1 MSGGGAKNP
10 STRLLPPIKNPLF
23 NPNEDQE
30 DVRVTSVNSHPER
43 PRPGR
48 RLGGLANLFSSRHRN
63 SGSPSSGR
71 EEIEGDSD
79 NAGDSGENSKKLSPR
94 SDRPVSNNLQRPNK
108 GRTSTTEAS
117 KSDTGSGNV
126 KTRVPNSS
134 RFARNLSNTNATEA
148 INDANNSSGDVLSEN
163 EESKRVSSSKQTSR
177 PLITDKKRTALLHR
191 GKEKRSM
198 LVTQTSED
206 GECKLLSVSKSQ
218 HQRLEASN
226 SDSEVVVRRNRAS
239 KIESE
244 KKPEKIRYHNA
255 LSLRNDMRTALA
267 SGDYQNIL
275 EFLTTTFDSF
285 SEMTAVFMRKDEYD
299 PEEFGES
306 GIDHDFVRMTYE
318 IVLTLPQDVHKN
330 VLKSVVNSL
339 LQDIK
344 RQRTKDDLRAYTIL
358 LQNPQ
363 FNKSST
369 YVIFAHL
376 LRQVSSLT
384 DGEHQFLVH
393 WFRRFPVNSFKATI
407 TRIQQFISVRL
418 FPTKSNELPPDE
430 KCTWWIPSAVKV
442 LALLNASNWLL
453 TPPLVNHTYFYNHS
467 LDHIDLMS
475 EYYSW
480 QNPAAN
486 PGKFSF
492 CQYPFILSLAA
503 KRYIMQKDSESQMIV
518 MARKSLVAKVQ
529 RREMPDMGMLFL
541 NIKVRRSHLIS
552 DSLNEISRK
561 QRDLKKKLKVTFAGE
576 PGLDMGGLTKEWF
589 LLLIRR
595 IFRQE
600 YGMFTYNEK
609 SRTYWFSKT
618 CVDNDSEF
626 NLVGVLMG
634 LAVYNS
640 IILDIR
646 FPPCCYKKLLSP
658 AVVPF
663 HNPNAAVGLAPL
675 GLQDLMETMPDLGRG
690 LKELLEYEGDV
701 EEDLCQTFQIS
712 YTVFGEVV
720 THSLKP
726 KGDRIPVT
734 KENRQEYVNLYVDY
748 LLNKSIYQQFASF
761 YHGFHSVC
769 ASNALIM
776 LRPEEVEML
785 VCGNPELDMDALR
798 KVTVYDGYTKNDPVI
813 RYFWDVVL
821 SFALE
826 LKKKLLLFA
835 TGSDRVPIGGMGEM
849 EFKIVRMEVAHSTSM
864 LPMAHTCFNQLCL
877 PAYKNRKVLKQK
889 LTIAISNA
897 EGFGIE

>member
-1 MSGGGAKNP
+1 MSGGGGKSSSA
-10 STRLLPPIKNPLF
+10 RLLPPIKNPLF
-23 NPNEDQE
+23 NPNEDSDE
-30 DVRVTSVNSHPER
+30 VRVTSVNSNPDR
-43 PRPGR
+43 PRPTR
-48 RLGGLANLFSSRHRN
+48 RLGGLSNLFSSRHRN
-63 SGSPSSGR
+63 SFSPNPAGG
-71 EEIEGDSD
+71 EELRAD
-79 NAGDSGENSKKLSPR
+79 NAGESSSAV
-94 SDRPVSNNLQRPNK
+94 SDPKPVSKSARVENR
-108 GRTSTTEAS
+108 RTVVTPPESIEVS
-117 KSDTGSGNV
+117 GSANV
-126 KTRVPNSS
+126 KPSNSRVTNSQN
-134 RFARNLSNTNATEA
+134 RFSRNLSNNKTEA
-148 INDANNSSGDVLSEN
+148 NGDVHVEEEN
-163 EESKRVSSSKQTSR
+163 MPPGGEKSTRISSSKQGSKIKISE
-177 PLITDKKRTALLHR
+177 PKKTGLLR
-191 GKEKRSM
+191 RDKEKRGL
-198 LVTQTSED
+198 LVKQDSDD
-206 GECKLLSVSKSQ
+206 GSKRKFLTANSQ
-218 HQRLEASN
+218 HERLHSASS
-226 SDSEVVVRRNRAS
+226 SDSEMVVHRSNRS
-239 KIESE
+239 KKEE
-244 KKPEKIRYHNA
+244 KSKTEFIKYEDA
-255 LSLRNDMRTALA
+255 MSLRNDWRMAMA
-267 SGDYQNIL
+267 SGEYQGL
-275 EFLTTTFDSF
+275 LGFLTSTFDSF
-285 SEMTAVFMRKDEYD
+285 SEMVSVFTRKDDFD

-306 GIDHDFVRMTYE
+306 GIDHDFVRITYD
-318 IVLTLPQDVHKN
+318 IVLSLPQDVQKN
-330 VLKSVVNSL
+330 VLKSVINSL

-344 RQRTKDDLRAYTIL
+344 RKRTKTDLRAYTIL

-363 FNKSST
+363 FNKTAT
-369 YVIFAHL
+369 YVIYAHL

-384 DGEHQFLVH
+384 DAEHQFLVH
-393 WFRRFPVNSFKATI
+393 WFRRLPVNTFKAII
-407 TRIQQFISVRL
+407 TRVQQFISVRL
-418 FPTKSNELPPDE
+418 FPSKGNELPPDE

-442 LALLNASNWLL
+442 LALLNASNWLFI
-453 TPPLVNHTYFYNHS
+453 PSLVNHTFFYNHS
-467 LDHIDLMS
+467 LDHIDLLS

-486 PGKFSF
+486 SNKFSF

-503 KRYIMQKDSESQMIV
+503 KRFIMQKDSESQMIV

-529 RREMPDMGMLFL
+529 RREIPDMGMLFL
-541 NIKVRRSHLIS
+541 NIKVRRSHLIH

-589 LLLIRR
+589 LLLVRK
-595 IFRQE
+595 IFRPE
-600 YGMFTYNEK
+600 YGMFTYDEK
-609 SRTYWFSKT
+609 SRTYWFSKN
-618 CVDNDSEF
+618 CMDNDSEF

-663 HNPNAAVGLAPL
+663 HDPHATVGIAPL
-675 GLQDLMETMPDLGRG
+675 GLQDLIETMPDLGRG
-690 LKELLEYEGDV
+690 LKELIEYDGDV
-701 EEDLCQTFQIS
+701 KEDLCQTFQIS

-726 KGDRIPVT
+726 KGDKIPVT
-734 KENRQEYVNLYVDY
+734 EENREEYVNLYVDY

-798 KVTVYDGYTKNDPVI
+798 KVTVYDGYTKSDPTI
-813 RYFWDVVL
+813 RYFWDVVA
-821 SFALE
+821 SFSMD

-849 EFKIVRMEVAHSTSM
+849 EFKIVRMEVVHSTSM

-877 PAYKNRKVLKQK
+877 PPYKNRKVLKQK

>member
-1 MSGGGAKNP
+1 MSSGGAKNS

-23 NPNEDQE
+23 NPHEDSE
-30 DVRVTSVNSHPER
+30 EVRVTSVNSHVER
-43 PRPGR
+43 TRPGR
-48 RLGGLANLFSSRHRN
+48 RLGGLSNLFSSRNRHRF
-63 SGSPSSGR
+63 SPSSDGR
-71 EEIEGDSD
+71 EEHVQEQAGEGV
-79 NAGDSGENSKKLSPR
+79 SGSSMKPTVLAKGKATKTSNLENRGIVVTPELSH
-94 SDRPVSNNLQRPNK
+94 Q
-108 GRTSTTEAS
+108 
-117 KSDTGSGNV
+117 DTGSETQ
-126 KTRVPNSS
+126 KTVNNRRVPSS
-134 RFARNLSNTNATEA
+134 QNRFSRNLSNNTTEA
-148 INDANNSSGDVLSEN
+148 NVTSDSNNREEDFPLSNESKGGVKGRVSEEKNSSG
-163 EESKRVSSSKQTSR
+163 
-177 PLITDKKRTALLHR
+177 LLRR
-191 GKEKRSM
+191 GKEKRS
-198 LVTQTSED
+198 LVKQDSED
-206 GECKLLSVSKSQ
+206 SS
-218 HQRLEASN
+218 RLTQSERLGSN
-226 SDSEVVVRRNRAS
+226 SASDSEVIVRGSHSRRED
-239 KIESE
+239 K
-244 KKPEKIRYHNA
+244 KKPERKYHNA
-255 LSLRNDMRTALA
+255 MSLRSDWREATA
-267 SGDYQNIL
+267 SGDYQSLL
-275 EFLTTTFDSF
+275 EFLTRTFDSF
-285 SEMTAVFMRKDEYD
+285 SELVSVFKRKDDYD
-299 PEEFGES
+299 PEEFSES
-306 GIDHDFVRMTYE
+306 GIDYDFVRITYE
-318 IVLTLPQDVHKN
+318 IVLSLPQDVQKN
-330 VLKSVVNSL
+330 VLKSVINSL

-344 RQRTKDDLRAYTIL
+344 RKRTKNDLRAYIIL

-363 FNKSST
+363 FNKSAT

-376 LRQVSSLT
+376 LRQVSSLA

-393 WFRRFPVNSFKATI
+393 WFRRIPVNTFKGLI
-407 TRIQQFISVRL
+407 TRVQQFISVRL
-418 FPTKSNELPPDE
+418 FPANINDLPSEE

-442 LALLNASNWLL
+442 LALLNASNWLF
-453 TPPLVNHTYFYNHS
+453 TPPLVNHTYFYNQS

-480 QNPAAN
+480 QNPGAN

-503 KRYIMQKDSESQMIV
+503 KRFIMQKDSESQMIV

-541 NIKVRRSHLIS
+541 NIKVRRSNLIS

-589 LLLIRR
+589 LLLVRK
-595 IFRQE
+595 IFRPE

-618 CVDNDSEF
+618 CMDNDSEF

-663 HNPNAAVGLAPL
+663 RDPHATVGIAPL
-675 GLQDLMETMPDLGRG
+675 GLKDLMEAMPDLGRG

-712 YTVFGEVV
+712 YTVFGEVI

-726 KGDRIPVT
+726 RGDRIPVT
-734 KENRQEYVNLYVDY
+734 KQNRQEYVNLYVDY
-748 LLNKSIYQQFASF
+748 LLNRSIYQQFASF

-798 KVTVYDGYTKNDPVI
+798 KVTVYEGCTKNDPTV

-821 SFALE
+821 SFSLD

-849 EFKIVRMEVAHSTSM
+849 EFKIIRMEVPNSTSM

-877 PAYKNRKVLKQK
+877 PPYKSRKILKQK

>member
-1 MSGGGAKNP
+1 MSSGGAKNS

-23 NPNEDQE
+23 NPHEDSE
-30 DVRVTSVNSHPER
+30 EVRVTSVNSHVER
-43 PRPGR
+43 TRPGR
-48 RLGGLANLFSSRHRN
+48 RLGGLSNLFSSRNRHRF
-63 SGSPSSGR
+63 SPSSDGR
-71 EEIEGDSD
+71 EEHVQEQAGEGV
-79 NAGDSGENSKKLSPR
+79 SGSSMKSTVLA
-94 SDRPVSNNLQRPNK
+94 K
-108 GRTSTTEAS
+108 GKAS
-117 KSDTGSGNV
+117 KTSNLENRGIAVTPELSHQDTGSETQ
-126 KTRVPNSS
+126 KTVNNRRVPSS
-134 RFARNLSNTNATEA
+134 QNRFSRNLSNNTTEA
-148 INDANNSSGDVLSEN
+148 NVISDSNNREEDSPLSNESKGGIKGRVTEEKNSSG
-163 EESKRVSSSKQTSR
+163 
-177 PLITDKKRTALLHR
+177 LLRR
-191 GKEKRSM
+191 GKEKRS
-198 LVTQTSED
+198 LVKQDSED
-206 GECKLLSVSKSQ
+206 SS
-218 HQRLEASN
+218 RLTQNERLGSN
-226 SDSEVVVRRNRAS
+226 SASDSEVIVRGCHS
-239 KIESE
+239 KREDE
-244 KKPEKIRYHNA
+244 KKPERKYHNA
-255 LSLRNDMRTALA
+255 MSLRSDWREATA
-267 SGDYQNIL
+267 SGDYQSLL
-275 EFLTTTFDSF
+275 EFLTRTFDSF
-285 SEMTAVFMRKDEYD
+285 SEVVSVFKRKDDYD
-299 PEEFGES
+299 PEEFSES
-306 GIDHDFVRMTYE
+306 GIDYDFVRITYE
-318 IVLTLPQDVHKN
+318 IVLSLPQDVQKN
-330 VLKSVVNSL
+330 VLKSVINSL

-344 RQRTKDDLRAYTIL
+344 RKRTKNDLRAYIIL

-363 FNKSST
+363 FNKSAT

-376 LRQVSSLT
+376 LRQVSSLA

-393 WFRRFPVNSFKATI
+393 WFRRIPVNTFKGLI
-407 TRIQQFISVRL
+407 TRVQQFISVRL
-418 FPTKSNELPPDE
+418 FPANINDLPSEE

-442 LALLNASNWLL
+442 LALLNASNWLF
-453 TPPLVNHTYFYNHS
+453 TPPLVNHTYFYNQS

-480 QNPAAN
+480 QNPGAN

-503 KRYIMQKDSESQMIV
+503 KRFIMQKDSESQMIV

-541 NIKVRRSHLIS
+541 NIKVRRSNLIS

-589 LLLIRR
+589 LLLVRK
-595 IFRQE
+595 IFRPE
-600 YGMFTYNEK
+600 FGMFTYNEK

-618 CVDNDSEF
+618 CMDNDSEF

-663 HNPNAAVGLAPL
+663 HDPHATVGIAPL
-675 GLQDLMETMPDLGRG
+675 GLKDLMEAMPDLGRG

-712 YTVFGEVV
+712 YTVFGEVI

-726 KGDRIPVT
+726 RGDRIPVT
-734 KENRQEYVNLYVDY
+734 KQNRQDYVNLYVDY
-748 LLNKSIYQQFASF
+748 LLNRSIYQQFASF

-798 KVTVYDGYTKNDPVI
+798 KVTVYEGYTKNDPTV

-821 SFALE
+821 SFSLD

-849 EFKIVRMEVAHSTSM
+849 EFKIIRMEVPNSTRM

-877 PAYKNRKVLKQK
+877 PPYKSRKILKQK

>member
-1 MSGGGAKNP
+1 MSSGGAKNS

-23 NPNEDQE
+23 NPHEDSE
-30 DVRVTSVNSHPER
+30 EVRVTSVNSHVER
-43 PRPGR
+43 TRPGR
-48 RLGGLANLFSSRHRN
+48 RLGGLSNLFSSRNRHRF
-63 SGSPSSGR
+63 SPSSDGR
-71 EEIEGDSD
+71 EEHVQEQAGEGV
-79 NAGDSGENSKKLSPR
+79 SGSSMKSTVLA
-94 SDRPVSNNLQRPNK
+94 K
-108 GRTSTTEAS
+108 GKAS
-117 KSDTGSGNV
+117 KTSNLENRGIAVTPELSHQDTGSETQ
-126 KTRVPNSS
+126 KTVNNRRVPSS
-134 RFARNLSNTNATEA
+134 QNRFSRNLSNNTTEA
-148 INDANNSSGDVLSEN
+148 NVISDSNNREEDSPLSNESKGGIKGRVTEEKNSSG
-163 EESKRVSSSKQTSR
+163 
-177 PLITDKKRTALLHR
+177 LLRR
-191 GKEKRSM
+191 GKEKRS
-198 LVTQTSED
+198 LVKQDSED
-206 GECKLLSVSKSQ
+206 SS
-218 HQRLEASN
+218 RLTQNERLGSN
-226 SDSEVVVRRNRAS
+226 SASDSEVIVRGSHS
-239 KIESE
+239 KREDE
-244 KKPEKIRYHNA
+244 KKPERKYHNA
-255 LSLRNDMRTALA
+255 MSLRSDWREATA
-267 SGDYQNIL
+267 SGDYQSLL
-275 EFLTTTFDSF
+275 EFLTRTFDSF
-285 SEMTAVFMRKDEYD
+285 SEVVSVFKRKDDYD
-299 PEEFGES
+299 PEEFSES
-306 GIDHDFVRMTYE
+306 GIDYDFVRITYE
-318 IVLTLPQDVHKN
+318 IVLSLPQDVQKN
-330 VLKSVVNSL
+330 VLKSVINSL

-344 RQRTKDDLRAYTIL
+344 RKRTKNDLRAYIIL

-363 FNKSST
+363 FNKSAT

-376 LRQVSSLT
+376 LRQVSSLA

-393 WFRRFPVNSFKATI
+393 WFRRIPVNTFKGLI
-407 TRIQQFISVRL
+407 TRVQQFISVRL
-418 FPTKSNELPPDE
+418 FPANINDLPSEE

-442 LALLNASNWLL
+442 LALLNASNWLF
-453 TPPLVNHTYFYNHS
+453 TPPLVNHTYFYNQS

-480 QNPAAN
+480 QNPGAN

-503 KRYIMQKDSESQMIV
+503 KRFIMQKDSESQMIV

-541 NIKVRRSHLIS
+541 NIKVRRSNLIS

-589 LLLIRR
+589 LLLVRK
-595 IFRQE
+595 IFRPE
-600 YGMFTYNEK
+600 FGMFTYNEK

-618 CVDNDSEF
+618 CMDNDSEF

-663 HNPNAAVGLAPL
+663 HDPHATVGIAPL
-675 GLQDLMETMPDLGRG
+675 GLKDLMEAMPDLGRG

-712 YTVFGEVV
+712 YTVFGEVI

-726 KGDRIPVT
+726 RGDRIPVT
-734 KENRQEYVNLYVDY
+734 KQNRQDYVNLYVDY
-748 LLNKSIYQQFASF
+748 LLNRSIYQQFASF

-798 KVTVYDGYTKNDPVI
+798 KVTVYEGYTKNDPTV

-821 SFALE
+821 SFSLD

-849 EFKIVRMEVAHSTSM
+849 EFKIIRMEVPNSTRM

-877 PAYKNRKVLKQK
+877 PPYKSRKILKQK

>member
-1 MSGGGAKNP
+1 MSSGGAKNS

-23 NPNEDQE
+23 NPHEDSE
-30 DVRVTSVNSHPER
+30 EVRVTSVNSHVER
-43 PRPGR
+43 TRPGR
-48 RLGGLANLFSSRHRN
+48 RLGGLSNLFSSRNRHRY
-63 SGSPSSGR
+63 SPSSDGR
-71 EEIEGDSD
+71 EEHVQEQAGEGV
-79 NAGDSGENSKKLSPR
+79 SGSSMKPTVLAKGKASQTSNLENRGIAVTPELSH
-94 SDRPVSNNLQRPNK
+94 Q
-108 GRTSTTEAS
+108 
-117 KSDTGSGNV
+117 DTGSETQ
-126 KTRVPNSS
+126 KTVNNRRVPSS
-134 RFARNLSNTNATEA
+134 QNRFSRNLSNNTTEA
-148 INDANNSSGDVLSEN
+148 NVISDSNNREEDSPLSNESKGGVKGRVSEEKNSSG
-163 EESKRVSSSKQTSR
+163 
-177 PLITDKKRTALLHR
+177 LLRR
-191 GKEKRSM
+191 GKEKRS
-198 LVTQTSED
+198 LVKQDSED
-206 GECKLLSVSKSQ
+206 RSRLTQNERLGSNSV
-218 HQRLEASN
+218 
-226 SDSEVVVRRNRAS
+226 SDSEVIVRGSHSRR
-239 KIESE
+239 EDE
-244 KKPEKIRYHNA
+244 KKPERKYHNA
-255 LSLRNDMRTALA
+255 MSLRSDWREATA
-267 SGDYQNIL
+267 SGDYQSLL
-275 EFLTTTFDSF
+275 EFLTRTFDSF
-285 SEMTAVFMRKDEYD
+285 SEVVSVFKRKDDYD
-299 PEEFGES
+299 PEEFSES
-306 GIDHDFVRMTYE
+306 GIDYDFVRITYE
-318 IVLTLPQDVHKN
+318 IVLSLPQDVQKN
-330 VLKSVVNSL
+330 VLKSVINSL

-344 RQRTKDDLRAYTIL
+344 RKRTKNDLRAYIIL

-363 FNKSST
+363 FNKSAT

-376 LRQVSSLT
+376 LRQVSSLA

-393 WFRRFPVNSFKATI
+393 WFRRIPVNTFKGLI
-407 TRIQQFISVRL
+407 TRVQQFISVRL
-418 FPTKSNELPPDE
+418 FPANINDLPSEE

-442 LALLNASNWLL
+442 LALLNASNWLF
-453 TPPLVNHTYFYNHS
+453 TPPLVNHTYFYNQS

-480 QNPAAN
+480 QNPGAN

-503 KRYIMQKDSESQMIV
+503 KRFIMQKDSESQMIV

-541 NIKVRRSHLIS
+541 NIKVRRSNLIS

-589 LLLIRR
+589 LLLVRK
-595 IFRQE
+595 IFRPE

-618 CVDNDSEF
+618 CMDNDSEF

-663 HNPNAAVGLAPL
+663 HDPHATVGIAPL
-675 GLQDLMETMPDLGRG
+675 GLKDLMEAMPDLGRG

-712 YTVFGEVV
+712 YTVFGEVI

-726 KGDRIPVT
+726 RGDRIPVT
-734 KENRQEYVNLYVDY
+734 KQNRQEYVNLYVDY
-748 LLNKSIYQQFASF
+748 LLNRSIYQQFASF

-785 VCGNPELDMDALR
+785 VCGNPELAMDALR
-798 KVTVYDGYTKNDPVI
+798 KVTVYEGYTKNDPTV

-821 SFALE
+821 SFSLD

-849 EFKIVRMEVAHSTSM
+849 EFKIVRMEVPNSTSM

-877 PAYKNRKVLKQK
+877 PPYKSRKILKQK

>member
-1 MSGGGAKNP
+1 MSGGGGKSSSA
-10 STRLLPPIKNPLF
+10 RLLPPIKNPLF
-23 NPNEDQE
+23 NPNEDSDE
-30 DVRVTSVNSHPER
+30 VRVTSVKSNPDR
-43 PRPGR
+43 PRPTR
-48 RLGGLANLFSSRHRN
+48 RLGGLSNLFSSRHRN
-63 SGSPSSGR
+63 SFSPNSAGG
-71 EEIEGDSD
+71 EELRAE
-79 NAGDSGENSKKLSPR
+79 NAGESSSAV
-94 SDRPVSNNLQRPNK
+94 SDPKPVSKSARVENR
-108 GRTSTTEAS
+108 RTVVTPPESIEVS
-117 KSDTGSGNV
+117 GSANV
-126 KTRVPNSS
+126 KPSNSRVTNSQN
-134 RFARNLSNTNATEA
+134 RFSRNLSNNKTG
-148 INDANNSSGDVLSEN
+148 ANGDVHVEEEN
-163 EESKRVSSSKQTSR
+163 MPPGGEKSTRISSSKQGSKLKISE
-177 PLITDKKRTALLHR
+177 PKKTGLLR
-191 GKEKRSM
+191 RDKEKCGL
-198 LVTQTSED
+198 LVKQDSDD
-206 GECKLLSVSKSQ
+206 GSKRKFLTANFQ
-218 HQRLEASN
+218 HERLHSASS
-226 SDSEVVVRRNRAS
+226 SDSEMVVHRSNRS
-239 KIESE
+239 KKEE
-244 KKPEKIRYHNA
+244 KSKTEFIKYEDA
-255 LSLRNDMRTALA
+255 MSLRNDWRMAMA
-267 SGDYQNIL
+267 SGEYQGL
-275 EFLTTTFDSF
+275 LGFLTSTFDSF
-285 SEMTAVFMRKDEYD
+285 SEMVSVFTRKDD
-299 PEEFGES
+299 FDSEEFGES
-306 GIDHDFVRMTYE
+306 GIDHDFVRITYD
-318 IVLTLPQDVHKN
+318 IVLSLPQDVQKN
-330 VLKSVVNSL
+330 VLKSVINSL

-344 RQRTKDDLRAYTIL
+344 RKRTKTDLKAYTIL

-363 FNKSST
+363 FNKTAT
-369 YVIFAHL
+369 YVIYAHL

-384 DGEHQFLVH
+384 DAEHQFLVH
-393 WFRRFPVNSFKATI
+393 WFRRLPVNTFKAII
-407 TRIQQFISVRL
+407 TRVQQFISVRL
-418 FPTKSNELPPDE
+418 FPSKGNELPPDE

-442 LALLNASNWLL
+442 LALLNASNWLFI
-453 TPPLVNHTYFYNHS
+453 PSLVNHTFFYNHS
-467 LDHIDLMS
+467 LDHIDLLS

-486 PGKFSF
+486 SNKFSF

-503 KRYIMQKDSESQMIV
+503 KRFIMQKDSESQMIV

-529 RREMPDMGMLFL
+529 RREIPDMGMLFL
-541 NIKVRRSHLIS
+541 NIKVRRSHLIH

-589 LLLIRR
+589 LLLVRK
-595 IFRQE
+595 IFRPE
-600 YGMFTYNEK
+600 YGMFTYDEK
-609 SRTYWFSKT
+609 SRTYWFSKN
-618 CVDNDSEF
+618 CMDNDSEF

-663 HNPNAAVGLAPL
+663 HDPQATVGIAPL

-690 LKELLEYEGDV
+690 LKELIEYDGDV
-701 EEDLCQTFQIS
+701 KEDLCQTFQIS

-726 KGDRIPVT
+726 KGDKIPVT
-734 KENRQEYVNLYVDY
+734 EENREEYVNLYVDY

-785 VCGNPELDMDALR
+785 VCGNPELDMGALR
-798 KVTVYDGYTKNDPVI
+798 KVTVYDGYTKSDPTI
-813 RYFWDVVL
+813 GYFWDVVA
-821 SFALE
+821 SFSMD

-849 EFKIVRMEVAHSTSM
+849 EFKIVRMEVVHSTSM

-877 PAYKNRKVLKQK
+877 PPYKNRKVLKQK

>member
-1 MSGGGAKNP
+1 MSSGGAKNS

-23 NPNEDQE
+23 NPHEDSE
-30 DVRVTSVNSHPER
+30 EVRVTSVNSHVER
-43 PRPGR
+43 TRPGR
-48 RLGGLANLFSSRHRN
+48 RLGGLSNLFSSRNRHRF
-63 SGSPSSGR
+63 SPSSDGR
-71 EEIEGDSD
+71 EEHVQEQAGEGV
-79 NAGDSGENSKKLSPR
+79 SGSSMKSTVLA
-94 SDRPVSNNLQRPNK
+94 K
-108 GRTSTTEAS
+108 GKAS
-117 KSDTGSGNV
+117 KTSNLENRGIAVTPELSHQDTGSETQ
-126 KTRVPNSS
+126 KTVNNRRVPSS
-134 RFARNLSNTNATEA
+134 QNRFSRNLSNNTTEA
-148 INDANNSSGDVLSEN
+148 NVISDSNNREEDSPLSNESKGGIKGRVTEEKNSSG
-163 EESKRVSSSKQTSR
+163 
-177 PLITDKKRTALLHR
+177 LLRR
-191 GKEKRSM
+191 GKEKRS
-198 LVTQTSED
+198 LVKQDSED
-206 GECKLLSVSKSQ
+206 IS
-218 HQRLEASN
+218 RLTQNERLGSN
-226 SDSEVVVRRNRAS
+226 SASDSEVIVRGSHS
-239 KIESE
+239 KREDE
-244 KKPEKIRYHNA
+244 KKPERKYHNA
-255 LSLRNDMRTALA
+255 MSLRSDWREATA
-267 SGDYQNIL
+267 SGDYQSLL
-275 EFLTTTFDSF
+275 EFLTRTFDSF
-285 SEMTAVFMRKDEYD
+285 SEVVSVFKRKDDYD
-299 PEEFGES
+299 PEEFSES
-306 GIDHDFVRMTYE
+306 GIDYDFVRITYE
-318 IVLTLPQDVHKN
+318 IVLSLPQDVQKN
-330 VLKSVVNSL
+330 VLKSVINSL

-344 RQRTKDDLRAYTIL
+344 RKRTKNDLRAYIIL

-363 FNKSST
+363 FNKSAT

-376 LRQVSSLT
+376 LRQVSSLA

-393 WFRRFPVNSFKATI
+393 WFRRIPVNTFKGLI
-407 TRIQQFISVRL
+407 TRVQQFISVRL
-418 FPTKSNELPPDE
+418 FPANINDLPSEE

-442 LALLNASNWLL
+442 LALLNASNWLF
-453 TPPLVNHTYFYNHS
+453 TPPLVNHTYFYNQS

-480 QNPAAN
+480 QNPGAN

-503 KRYIMQKDSESQMIV
+503 KRFIMQKDSESQMIV

-541 NIKVRRSHLIS
+541 NIKVRRSNLIS

-589 LLLIRR
+589 LLLVRK
-595 IFRQE
+595 IFRPE
-600 YGMFTYNEK
+600 FGMFTYNEK

-618 CVDNDSEF
+618 CMDNDSEF

-663 HNPNAAVGLAPL
+663 HDPHATVGIAPL
-675 GLQDLMETMPDLGRG
+675 GLKDLMEAMPDLGRG

-712 YTVFGEVV
+712 YTVFGEVI

-726 KGDRIPVT
+726 RGDRIPVT
-734 KENRQEYVNLYVDY
+734 KQNRQDYVNLYVDY
-748 LLNKSIYQQFASF
+748 LLNRSIYQQFASF

-798 KVTVYDGYTKNDPVI
+798 KVTVYEGYTKNDPTV

-821 SFALE
+821 SFSLD

-849 EFKIVRMEVAHSTSM
+849 EFKIIRMEVPNSTRM

-877 PAYKNRKVLKQK
+877 PPYKSRKILKQK

>member
-10 STRLLPPIKNPLF
+10 STRLLPPIKNPFF
-23 NPNEDQE
+23 NPNEDPE
-30 DVRVTSVNSHPER
+30 EVRVTSVNSHPER

-63 SGSPSSGR
+63 SGSPSSAR
-71 EEIEGDSD
+71 EEIEGCREDA
-79 NAGDSGENSKKLSPR
+79 NENLKILSPG
-94 SDRPVSNNLQRPNK
+94 SSRPVSKESQRPIK
-108 GRTSTTEAS
+108 GPTITSEAT

-126 KTRVPNSS
+126 KTVNSRVPQSS
-134 RFARNLSNTNATEA
+134 RFARNLSNPSEP
-148 INDANNSSGDVLSEN
+148 INDTNTNGDLPADN
-163 EESKRVSSSKQTSR
+163 ERGKLVSSSRQNSK
-177 PLITDKKRTALLHR
+177 PVITDKKRTALLHR
-191 GKEKRSM
+191 GKEKRL
-198 LVTQTSED
+198 LVKQDSVEGDRKIHSANSKHDRLHHATS
-206 GECKLLSVSKSQ
+206 S
-218 HQRLEASN
+218 
-226 SDSEVVVRRNRAS
+226 SDTEVVARRNIRS
-239 KIESE
+239 RREE
-244 KKPEKIRYHNA
+244 KKPERIRYHDA

-267 SGDYQNIL
+267 TGDYQTLL
-275 EFLTTTFDSF
+275 EFLTATFDSF
-285 SEMTAVFMRKDEYD
+285 SEMNAVFKRKDDYD

-306 GIDHDFVRMTYE
+306 GIDHDFVRIAYE
-318 IVLTLPQDVHKN
+318 IVLTLPQEVHKN

-339 LQDIK
+339 LQEIK

-363 FNKSST
+363 FDKSST
-369 YVIFAHL
+369 YVIFAYL

-393 WFRRFPVNSFKATI
+393 WFRRLPVNTFKAAI
-407 TRIQQFISVRL
+407 TRVQQFISVRL
-418 FPTKSNELPPDE
+418 IPTKTNELPPDE

-453 TPPLVNHTYFYNHS
+453 TPPVVNHSFFYNHS

-503 KRYIMQKDSESQMIV
+503 KRYIMQKDSESQMLV

-541 NIKVRRSHLIS
+541 NIKVRRSYLIS

-595 IFRQE
+595 IFRPE

-618 CVDNDSEF
+618 CMDNDSEF

-663 HNPNAAVGLAPL
+663 HNPNATVGMAPL

-690 LKELLEYEGDV
+690 LKELLDYEGDV

-712 YTVFGEVV
+712 YTIFGEVV
-720 THSLKP
+720 THNLKP
-726 KGDRIPVT
+726 RGDKIPVT

-821 SFALE
+821 SFSLD

-849 EFKIVRMEVAHSTSM
+849 EFKIIRMEVAHSTSM
-864 LPMAHTCFNQLCL
+864 LPMSHTCFNQLIL
-877 PAYKNRKVLKQK
+877 PPYKNRKILKQK